1 VEKEKIKENEEKN
14 KDIKDVKNKE
24 VSLKNFDY
32 RFIRGWRKA
41 IGLMFMKK
49 NDKIFIFEKNNE
61 SKDII
66 HSFFCEPLYL
76 YFLNKNKEV
85 IEVKKIKPFRIY
97 FPKNK
102 FKYLIESFK
111 DLKLKKGDKI
121 IFDN

>member
-1 VEKEKIKENEEKN
+1 MEKEKMKEKEEKN
-14 KDIKDVKNKE
+14 KNINRNKE

-32 RFIRGWRKA
+32 RFIKGWRKA

-66 HSFFCEPLYL
+66 HSFFCETLYL
-76 YFLNKNKEV
+76 YFLNKNKEI
-85 IEVKKIKPFRIY
+85 IEVKRIKPFRIY

-102 FKYLIESFK
+102 FQYLIESFK
-111 DLKLKKGDKI
+111 DLKLKEGDKI
-121 IFDN
+121 IFDS